1 MLKNLK
7 LTYDEKIVS
16 VLETKI
22 EQQQRI
28 KYRILDKLKDLTTK
42 IETGEELPEKEQ
54 DLFQFSIMRKVIY
67 LKDEAIKNYL
77 WDAASSLRSIEN
89 NFKGQYLGEV
99 EIQLEPTLKN
109 FRYLLS
115 IYINKKNIDIDS
127 KNFLIAILR
136 DLTIENILDK

>member
-1 MLKNLK
+1 
-7 LTYDEKIVS
+7 
-16 VLETKI
+16 
-22 EQQQRI
+22 
-28 KYRILDKLKDLTTK
+28 
-42 IETGEELPEKEQ
+42 
-54 DLFQFSIMRKVIY
+54 MRKVIY
-67 LKDEAIKNYL
+67 SKDEAVKNYL

-89 NFKGQYLGEV
+89 NFKGQYLSEG

-115 IYINKKNIDIDS
+115 IYINKKNVDIDS

>member
-1 MLKNLK
+1 M
-7 LTYDEKIVS
+7 E
-16 VLETKI
+16 
-22 EQQQRI
+22 
-28 KYRILDKLKDLTTK
+28 
-42 IETGEELPEKEQ
+42 

-67 LKDEAIKNYL
+67 SKDEAIKNYL

-89 NFKGQYLGEV
+89 NFKGQYLGEG

>member
-1 MLKNLK
+1 M
-7 LTYDEKIVS
+7 E
-16 VLETKI
+16 
-22 EQQQRI
+22 
-28 KYRILDKLKDLTTK
+28 
-42 IETGEELPEKEQ
+42 

-67 LKDEAIKNYL
+67 AKDEAIKNYL

-89 NFKGQYLGEV
+89 NFKGQYLGEG

-115 IYINKKNIDIDS
+115 IYINKKNINIDS

>member
-1 MLKNLK
+1 M
-7 LTYDEKIVS
+7 E
-16 VLETKI
+16 
-22 EQQQRI
+22 
-28 KYRILDKLKDLTTK
+28 
-42 IETGEELPEKEQ
+42 

-67 LKDEAIKNYL
+67 SKDEAIKNYL

-89 NFKGQYLGEV
+89 NFKCQYLGEG

>member
-1 MLKNLK
+1 
-7 LTYDEKIVS
+7 
-16 VLETKI
+16 
-22 EQQQRI
+22 
-28 KYRILDKLKDLTTK
+28 
-42 IETGEELPEKEQ
+42 
-54 DLFQFSIMRKVIY
+54 MRKVIY